1 MKTIGSR
8 AEVFHGNADH
18 TSGGLEKSD
27 LLKNKRGR
35 IVSARKH
42 KTAKKQKR
50 LQKAGYFTKKGKFG
64 SFKRRTS
71 KKRGGS
77 SCGAGGKP

>member
-42 KTAKKQKR
+42 KTAKKHLVELLPENPDYQAIKVDLR
-50 LQKAGYFTKKGKFG
+50 ESEFQIEGLSVGVL
-64 SFKRRTS
+64 RR
-71 KKRGGS
+71 GN
-77 SCGAGGKP
+77 